1 MAMKNTTEAA
11 RAYQKA
17 TDLDPNCAVSILDNR
32 TYGMWNLKF
41 LIVFVI
47 TFSSKFKTSKELM
60 VAATGVP

>member
-32 TYGMWNLKF
+32 GRLHDESEVN
-41 LIVFVI
+41 
-47 TFSSKFKTSKELM
+47 S
-60 VAATGVP
+60 